1 MKSLFK
7 LTCVVLMSFLSTFA
21 NAQQSSP
28 NKVKYMITFEGG
40 KSLYTAWVVPSY
52 STPNFNNPDTEE
64 KGATAQFSLKVPNG
78 FVISSFKSLKG
89 NWEGYNSKIGNE
101 PYFKEAGLDTGYEY
115 YILGKAPT
123 ETNYGHFE
131 SGEPIALFSFTGNTM
146 RSGEVAVVENEDEFV
161 DIAYNKLSL
170 NVAASFYSKSGQKA
184 QVDSRPLEQFYSKI
198 DLGTVVKEAAEK
210 LGATE
215 SLLLEENDPSKNVL
229 VYPNPSDSIVN
240 LKYFSLQEGGNA
252 QIELYDQNGS
262 VLKSKD
268 ELAKRGFN
276 TTQLDIQNL
285 IGGTYLLR
293 TVIANNII
301 TKKVIK
307 IN

>member
-1 MKSLFK
+1 
-7 LTCVVLMSFLSTFA
+7 
-21 NAQQSSP
+21 
-28 NKVKYMITFEGG
+28 
-40 KSLYTAWVVPSY
+40 
-52 STPNFNNPDTEE
+52 
-64 KGATAQFSLKVPNG
+64 
-78 FVISSFKSLKG
+78 
-89 NWEGYNSKIGNE
+89 
-101 PYFKEAGLDTGYEY
+101 
-115 YILGKAPT
+115 
-123 ETNYGHFE
+123 
-131 SGEPIALFSFTGNTM
+131 
-146 RSGEVAVVENEDEFV
+146 
-161 DIAYNKLSL
+161 
-170 NVAASFYSKSGQKA
+170 
-184 QVDSRPLEQFYSKI
+184 LEQFYSKI

-262 VLKSKD
+262 VLKSRD

-293 TVIANNII
+293 TVIGNNII